1 MADTHDDTRADG
13 KIGDAPPSAPASPP
27 ADPVA
32 ALVASGDHP
41 AAARLAAAGGDL
53 PRAIALYE
61 RAWRFADAL
70 PLALRL
76 GDAALAIRLALD
88 AGDRATASRV
98 AAQIP
103 SEAVPELRAASSSFA
118 SRGDHWEAARMAE
131 RAGDL
136 GIAAGYFRRAGS
148 LLDLGRMEELS
159 GQPREAGIAYEQAL
173 AEASGPQEAAAA
185 RLALGR
191 LLARLGRHE
200 DAARAFQRAMPEPR
214 HRLAA
219 GRALTAALVRLG
231 FRVAAAEIVRR
242 LRSQWPD
249 LPDSPDEIAALD
261 AADISASAST
271 VGQLGATPG
280 LLRQR
285 FMVLRMLG
293 AGATSNVYLAE
304 DVLLGETVALKLLSV
319 GAGGVRGAERQAYV
333 RFTREA
339 EAAGRLRHPNIVAL
353 HDADPGMGL
362 FVLELMSGGTLADRL
377 MEQKVLSPTAVRR
390 LALDL
395 LSALGAAHEAGMV
408 HRDVKPANI
417 LFDAVGNAK
426 LGDFGA
432 AHLVDF
438 GQTQTGGLLGT
449 VAYMSPEQ
457 ISGGTIGPSADLY
470 ALGVT
475 LFEAL
480 TGRLPFPGPDIVAQ
494 HLAEEPPAPSA
505 CVRAEVQEAEP
516 TARAATAAATA
527 TTARRLAV
535 TEAHDRVLLR
545 ALRKAPS
552 ERWHSAAQMA
562 EAIRSWPAETEAEV
576 LPDSIS
582 AIPTNLSNPS
592 AIPIDSI
599 DSIVPVPGSTPR
611 LAPVAG
617 APGSGGATD
626 ELDLSRGVPLGRS
639 ASGWL
644 WRRDDPNLGRPV
656 LVEVRDRP
664 VADGEI
670 ERLQSVAALGGPFV
684 QRVLTLSEDGRTVTY
699 ELGEGP
705 RAKPSDLSVEEAA
718 EVARASARLDELD
731 PGASRG
737 PRGVILTAGGP
748 LLLVVEPLGEP
759 SAGGQAP

>member
-13 KIGDAPPSAPASPP
+13 ETGDAPP

-32 ALVASGDHP
+32 ALVAAGDHP
-41 AAARLAAAGGDL
+41 AAASLAAARGDL

-88 AGDRATASRV
+88 AGDRATASGV

-103 SEAVPELRAASSSFA
+103 PEAVPELRAASSSFA
-118 SRGDHWEAARMAE
+118 SRGAHWEAARMAE

-159 GQPREAGIAYEQAL
+159 GRPREAGIAFEQAL
-173 AEASGPQEAAAA
+173 AEASGPEEAAAA

-219 GRALTAALVRLG
+219 GRALTAELVRLG

-242 LRSQWPD
+242 LRRQWPD

-339 EAAGRLRHPNIVAL
+339 EAVGRLRHPNIVAL

-505 CVRAEVQEAEP
+505 CVPVEVQEAKP
-516 TARAATAAATA
+516 AAKAATA
-527 TTARRLAV
+527 TATATAPTVRLAV

-639 ASGWL
+639 ASGRL

-684 QRVLTLSEDGRTVTY
+684 QRVLMLSEDGRTVTY

-705 RAKPSDLSVEEAA
+705 RATPSDLSVEEAA

-731 PGASRG
+731 PGASSV
-737 PRGVILTAGGP
+737 PRSVILTIGGP
-748 LLLVVEPLGEP
+748 LLLVVESVAER
-759 SAGGQAP
+759 SAGG